1 MQGSIKVTVPGDVSC
16 ICTSFESTRLTPV
29 NQGSKDAPAFKA
41 HSWNV
46 TPASRRKAR
55 GTRPDLGCQGQE
67 RGDRREL
74 RQRHRAGR
82 RPHQK
87 ARNQLPD
94 SNSVLRWNV
103 IPGTPAAS
111 VPSLAWKRRSHIKL
125 LLTGAPTP
133 TPPTHTSGTRCPL
146 DVKEHSLSS
155 SRPEASGSTAS
166 CCSSA
171 TVAPSGLGLGRP
183 LLPEETPR
191 RQPSSLCGYPFPSCG
206 DFTEWLRLQ
215 LETGNSLNPEVAV
228 SRQGKPPE
236 PQEPRPRSPQGHRR
250 PSRAGPCW
258 LHTKGGRTWSPAS
271 RG

>member
-74 RQRHRAGR
+74 RQRRRAGR

-133 TPPTHTSGTRCPL
+133 TPPTHTHER
-146 DVKEHSLSS
+146 HSLSS
-155 SRPEASGSTAS
+155 GCKRALTLFITAGSFRLHSVLLQFCDSGSIGA
-166 CCSSA
+166 
-171 TVAPSGLGLGRP
+171 RP
-183 LLPEETPR
+183 R
-191 RQPSSLCGYPFPSCG
+191 PSS
-206 DFTEWLRLQ
+206 
-215 LETGNSLNPEVAV
+215 
-228 SRQGKPPE
+228 
-236 PQEPRPRSPQGHRR
+236 
-250 PSRAGPCW
+250 
-258 LHTKGGRTWSPAS
+258 AS
-271 RG
+271 RGDTSTSAFLPLRLPFSLLWRFYKVTEATAWDRKQP